1 MTFANLTADVNQKAD
16 ASLAPDPAQPV
27 GGVAPVALT
36 GTGTAPSHHG
46 ELLQG
51 VFEEGGRLHRGLLT
65 LPCSVFGSRAEIR
78 LRQDEPEL
86 TVSPGWKTKALAA
99 AHAMLARVGL
109 PGLGGRLTLHST
121 IQVGRGLGSSTS
133 DVIATFFAVLDAAR
147 MRLSAEQLARIAVEV
162 EIASDPLMFDRM
174 LLFGQREGRVIED
187 LRRPMIPVE
196 VLGFPFADEELDT
209 LAFTPARYT
218 VWEIECFRAMRGLLR
233 RAVVYNDLVSLGR
246 IATASAQINQRFHR
260 VPHFSRLLEIVGESS
275 ALGIQV
281 AHTGTIA
288 GLLFDPADP
297 ELDRRLAAAARGLG
311 ALGITETWHYT
322 ARSDGHGRYDIAS

>member
-1 MTFANLTADVNQKAD
+1 
-16 ASLAPDPAQPV
+16 
-27 GGVAPVALT
+27 
-36 GTGTAPSHHG
+36 
-46 ELLQG
+46 
-51 VFEEGGRLHRGLLT
+51 
-65 LPCSVFGSRAEIR
+65 
-78 LRQDEPEL
+78 
-86 TVSPGWKTKALAA
+86 
-99 AHAMLARVGL
+99 
-109 PGLGGRLTLHST
+109 
-121 IQVGRGLGSSTS
+121 
-133 DVIATFFAVLDAAR
+133 
-147 MRLSAEQLARIAVEV
+147 
-162 EIASDPLMFDRM
+162 
-174 LLFGQREGRVIED
+174 
-187 LRRPMIPVE
+187 

-311 ALGITETWHYT
+311 AVGITETWHYT